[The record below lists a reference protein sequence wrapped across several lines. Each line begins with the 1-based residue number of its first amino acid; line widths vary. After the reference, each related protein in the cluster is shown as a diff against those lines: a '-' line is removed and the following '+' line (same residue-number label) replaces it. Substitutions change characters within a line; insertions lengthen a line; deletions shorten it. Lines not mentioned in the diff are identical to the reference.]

1 MSYEADL
8 KHGIDVERHGLGPIS
23 IGQEVGQTRQNASG
37 RLRANFLQR
46 GGENRQAAAGQHLGG
61 LQGRVGATAVP
72 VDVVPDVR
80 IANHRED
87 RRHDEEI

>member
-1 MSYEADL
+1 MSYDADL
-8 KHGIDVERHGLGPIS
+8 KHGIDAERHGLGPIS
-23 IGQEVGQTRQNASG
+23 IGQEVGQASQNAGG

-46 GGENRQAAAGQHLGG
+46 GRENRQAATGQHLGG

-72 VDVVPDVR
+72 DVR

-87 RRHDEEI
+87 RRHDDEEF